1 MVNST
6 LTSNADSPRDDRGQL
21 ILVGAIA
28 LAFVIVALAVAF
40 NGALFADT
48 LADSEAR
55 PDLTAAEQVDRQA
68 ARDLPRL
75 LLYLNHR
82 ESYPDTST
90 LDATVTANVST
101 YARLATEAR
110 LQERPGVVNVS
121 LENRTY
127 GTRVVQATDGP
138 FTEEGTPGGDPSW
151 QPVPAS
157 DRRAVGW
164 AVLNLDAANVSDA
177 DGADR
182 FTVELTDADG
192 DTATLYLSRN
202 TTTGDDS
209 RTIDVETILSSGNG
223 TSPQPCP
230 SSQGR
235 LLLNLRTGTSFGGGC
250 SFNLTGPLDGPYAV
264 RFANGDAA
272 TGTYAFVAAGAP
284 PNTLAGGTYAC
295 PDATG
300 PCNAPVVWE
309 ATAVT
314 TYETRAT
321 TTRSTR
327 HVEVYP

>member
-1 MVNST
+1 MVS
-6 LTSNADSPRDDRGQL
+6 SNANSESPADDRGQL

-28 LAFVIVALAVAF
+28 LAFVIVALAIAF

-55 PDLTAAEQVDRQA
+55 PDLTAAEQLDRQA

-75 LLYLNHR
+75 LVYLNHR
-82 ESYPDTST
+82 RPYPDTAT

-127 GTRVVQATDGP
+127 GTRVVQTTDGP
-138 FTEEGTPGGDPSW
+138 FTEAGTPGGDPSW
-151 QPVPAS
+151 QPVDD
-157 DRRAVGW
+157 DRTVGW

-182 FTVELTDADG
+182 FTVELVDADG
-192 DTATLYLSRN
+192 DWARLHLSRN

-209 RTIDVETILSSGNG
+209 RTVDVETVLSSGNG

-235 LLLNLRTGTSFGGGC
+235 LLLDLRTGTSFGGGC
-250 SFNLTGPLDGPYAV
+250 SFNLTQPLDGPYDV
-264 RFANGDAA
+264 QFTNGDAA
-272 TGTYAFVAAGAP
+272 TGTYAFVTEGSP
-284 PNTLAGGTYAC
+284 PNTLAGGAYAC

-321 TTRSTR
+321 TTESTR
-327 HVEVYP
+327 QVVVYS